1 MGLDYIRNTRGKPWR
16 KQWAQ
21 GLNLMNEPT
30 LFDIAFNTR
39 RRTVSAFVEV
49 ETPPA
54 TGAELLLELIGSD
67 ALVFDGQ
74 LRVARVENLPDDVLV
89 LLHRT
94 DNIALATV
102 EHVSLFGDMMEL
114 SLK

>member
-30 LFDIAFNTR
+30 LFDIAFR
-39 RRTVSAFVEV
+39 PERTVLAHIDVEN
-49 ETPPA
+49 PPV
-54 TGAELLLELIGSD
+54 TGAELLLELMGGE

-74 LRVARVENLPDDVLV
+74 RRVAKLDDPPEDVLAM
-89 LLHRT
+89 LNRT

-102 EHVSLFGDMMEL
+102 VRIGIFGDEMEL

>member
-1 MGLDYIRNTRGKPWR
+1 MGLDYIRGTRGKPWR

-30 LFDIAFNTR
+30 LFDIAFKSE
-39 RRTVSAFVEV
+39 RTVLARIEV
-49 ETPPA
+49 AKPPG
-54 TGAELLLELIGSD
+54 TGAELLLELIGGE

-74 LRVARVENLPDDVLV
+74 RRVAKVENPPADVLA
-89 LLHRT
+89 LLDRT

-102 EHVSLFGDMMEL
+102 VRVSIFGDEMEL